1 MPIPRT
7 LNQAFFKTWSP
18 SMAYVLG
25 FFAADGTMIANNRGA
40 HFIEFHITD
49 KEVLLQ
55 IRSAVGSNHKIGIR
69 NRNVRETKWKT
80 GYRLQIGSK
89 EWFADLNKLGFAPNK
104 SLVLKFPKIPNKFFG
119 HFVRGYFD
127 GDGCVHFKKY
137 FAKDRGKMKW
147 SFSSRFTSGSEVF
160 LLSLHKALRQHGV
173 QKGFI
178 YKKQRGNELVLSHK
192 DSIALFRIMYDTLS
206 NNDLYLAR
214 KHLLFKKAIKTLY
227 GDVAQLV

>member
-1 MPIPRT
+1 MYRT
-7 LNQAFFKTWSP
+7 LNHQFFKTWTP
-18 SMAYVLG
+18 AMAYTLG

-49 KEVLLQ
+49 KEILTQ
-55 IRSAVGSNHKIGIR
+55 IRSVVGSNHKIAIR
-69 NRNVRETKWKT
+69 KRDPKHKL

-89 EWFADLNKLGFAPNK
+89 EWFADLTVLGFVPNK
-104 SLVLKFPKIPNKFFG
+104 SLTMKLPVIPPKLFG
-119 HFVRGYFD
+119 HFIRGYFD

-147 SFSSRFTSGSEVF
+147 SFSSRFTSGSEAF